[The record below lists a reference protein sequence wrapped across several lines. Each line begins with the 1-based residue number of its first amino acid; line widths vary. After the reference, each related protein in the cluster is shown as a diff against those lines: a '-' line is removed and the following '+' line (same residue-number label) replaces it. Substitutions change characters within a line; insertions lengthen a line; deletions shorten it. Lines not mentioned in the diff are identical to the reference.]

1 MSTRILQPIARRHQA
16 PLVQHLPKEV
26 RHQFGRGLGYPWAVR
41 NNQWETAEG
50 EEKIQVSIFVILSTP
65 LGSRYGQPDFG
76 SMLPL
81 LVFANYD
88 SIMKAELKRYSAE
101 AIRRWEPRI
110 QLQQVIL
117 NDANA
122 AENAIDIAVSY
133 ILKNASSGPQTAT
146 IPVKLENNSLRFQNP
161 GKFTLHGQRV
171 F

>member
-1 MSTRILQPIARRHQA
+1 MSTRILQPLARRHQA

-26 RHQFGRGLGYPWAVR
+26 RHQYGRGLGYPWAVR
-41 NNQWETAEG
+41 NNQWEVVEG

-65 LGSRYGQPDFG
+65 LGSRYATPDFG

-88 SIMKAELKRYSAE
+88 PITKAEIKRYSAE

-117 NDANA
+117 NDSGVT
-122 AENAIDIAVSY
+122 ENAIDIAISY
-133 ILKNASSGPQTAT
+133 LLKNAGTGLQTAT
-146 IPVKLENNSLRFQNP
+146 IPARLENNVLRFQNP